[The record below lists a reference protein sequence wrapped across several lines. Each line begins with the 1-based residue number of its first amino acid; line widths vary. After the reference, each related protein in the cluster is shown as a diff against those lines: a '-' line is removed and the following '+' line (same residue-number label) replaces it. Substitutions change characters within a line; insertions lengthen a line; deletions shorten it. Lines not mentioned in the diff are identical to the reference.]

1 MKKKSRRIS
10 FKAEDAKRLSYAEYI
25 RSVGAKPLETG
36 KWEELKEFIYKPRT
50 LRTDVIMDDT
60 TLREGLQMAGLTSP
74 ASNDICQ
81 IGCLLRDIGV
91 ERLEVITFTK
101 TDQESV
107 RKMQDAGLRKLLAA
121 WCRAAIE
128 DVDIALKYDFEQ
140 VGISH
145 PVSYIHFVKW
155 SEKSLGELVD
165 KVVDCVVYARDHGLQ
180 VFVHGE
186 DSTRADWSFEK
197 KLINAV
203 ADAGATVYR
212 ICDTVGCG
220 LSDPNAPLPAG
231 IPEKVRRIHRETRI
245 PYVEIHA
252 HDDLGNAVENTMA
265 TIRAASGLYDKV
277 YASTTYLGIGDRA
290 GNAETEKIIMNCYL
304 HYNVKKWNLQHLR
317 ELANFIASSLNYH
330 LPFNKAIVGDA
341 AFEHESG
348 IHLFGIKMHPLTY
361 EVFPPE
367 LVGQERRVVIGKRSG
382 KYGIQMKVEDVIGEK
397 VDDKDPRLLKLIEL
411 IKDEFVNGER
421 RFAFTED
428 EFKELVQG
436 VGFKIKRNTSAPP
449 S

>member
-1 MKKKSRRIS
+1 MKKVGKQS
-10 FKAEDAKRLSYAEYI
+10 FKAEDAKRLRYAEYI
-25 RSVGAKPLETG
+25 RSVGVKPLETG
-36 KWEELKEFIYKPRT
+36 KWEELKEFIYKPRN
-50 LRTDVIMDDT
+50 LQTDVIMDDT

-74 ASNDICQ
+74 SSDDMCK
-81 IGCLLRDIGV
+81 IGCLLRDIGI
-91 ERLEVITFTK
+91 ERIEVMTFTK
-101 TDQESV
+101 TDQEAV
-107 RKMQDAGLRKLLAA
+107 KKMQDAGLGKLLAA

-128 DVDIALKYDFEQ
+128 DIDIALKFGFEQ

-165 KVVDCVVYARDHGLQ
+165 KVVDSVIYARKHGLQ

-197 KLINAV
+197 KFINAV
-203 ADAGATVYR
+203 ADAGAITYR

-220 LSDPNAPLPAG
+220 LSDQKAPLPAG
-231 IPEKVRRIHRETRI
+231 IPEKIKRIKKETRI

-265 TIRAASGLYDKV
+265 AIRAASGLYDKV
-277 YASTTYLGIGDRA
+277 YASTTFLGIGDRA

-304 HYNVKKWNLQHLR
+304 HYNVKKWNLKYLR
-317 ELANFIASSLNYH
+317 EMANFLASSLNYH
-330 LPFNKAIVGDA
+330 LPLNKAIVGDA

-348 IHLFGIKMHPLTY
+348 IHLFGLKMHPLTY
-361 EVFPPE
+361 EIFPPE

-397 VDDKDPRLLKLIEL
+397 VDEKDSRLLKLVEL
-411 IKDEFVNGER
+411 IRDEFMRGER
-421 RFAFTED
+421 RFAFTEE
-428 EFKELVQG
+428 EFKELARK
-436 VGFKIKRNTSAPP
+436 VGFEIKNDAPP
-449 S
+449 K